1 MTLPSNKIQDDKA
14 IKMLNEALDDSVNN
28 IPKSV
33 LADLEKARNIALM
46 QSHKSL
52 DKTFFFIVF
61 ETIFNNA
68 MFKVTVPI
76 AAVILISLSI
86 TSQVEQSLPQM
97 PLAMVNTE
105 IPYEDL
111 VLLDEL
117 EFITWLAENEQNALL

>member
-1 MTLPSNKIQDDKA
+1 
-14 IKMLNEALDDSVNN
+14 
-28 IPKSV
+28 
-33 LADLEKARNIALM
+33 M

-105 IPYEDL
+105 IPYENL